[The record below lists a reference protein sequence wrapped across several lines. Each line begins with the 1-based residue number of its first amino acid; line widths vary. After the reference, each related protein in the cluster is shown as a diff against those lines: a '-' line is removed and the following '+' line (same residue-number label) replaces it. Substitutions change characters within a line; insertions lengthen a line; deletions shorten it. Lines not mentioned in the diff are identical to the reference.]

1 MHRQSGGAVPH
12 GRPLQSV
19 FRGSGRE
26 SAPTK
31 KIQTP
36 LRKTSGVFI
45 FQIIFHSRQAATEN
59 SPQFQLRVS
68 ELEEIQAPAGATDSC
83 VE

>member
-1 MHRQSGGAVPH
+1 VAADVS
-12 GRPLQSV
+12 PLKQ
-19 FRGSGRE
+19 
-26 SAPTK
+26 

-68 ELEEIQAPAGATDSC
+68 ELEEIQAPAGAKENSPRF
-83 VE
+83 